1 MARGRDNKRMPAPRK
16 SGRTRRVF
24 SAGGVVYRQTAQGP
38 EVALIKA
45 DGRWSLPKGGIEKGE
60 APETTALREIAEETG
75 LPMNQLRLIRR
86 LPDVS
91 YAFGWRGTVVF
102 KTVTNYLVE
111 LIGDAAL
118 APQLSEVEDVRWFQP
133 DVARRTVS
141 FRNWGATLDAALA
154 SLTGLEAAS

>member
-1 MARGRDNKRMPAPRK
+1 MPASPR
-16 SGRTRRVF
+16 SGRARRTF
-24 SAGGVVYRQTAQGP
+24 SAGGVVYRQTTQGP
-38 EVALIKA
+38 EVVLIKA

-60 APETTALREIAEETG
+60 KPEAAALREIAEETG
-75 LPMNQLRLIRR
+75 LPINQLRLLRR

-91 YAFGWRGTVVF
+91 YAFGWHGTVVF

-118 APQLSEVEDVRWFQP
+118 APQFSEVEDVRWFQP
-133 DVARRTVS
+133 DLARRTIS

-154 SLTGLEAAS
+154 SLSGLEEAS

>member
-1 MARGRDNKRMPAPRK
+1 MPAPRQ
-16 SGRTRRVF
+16 SGRARRAF
-24 SAGGVVYRQTAQGP
+24 SAGGVVYRQTTQGP

-60 APETTALREIAEETG
+60 RPEATALREIAEETG
-75 LPMNQLRLIRR
+75 LPLSQLRLVSR

-91 YAFGWRGTVVF
+91 YALGWHGIVVF
-102 KTVTNYLVE
+102 KTVTNFLVE

-118 APQLSEVEDVRWFQP
+118 APQLSEVEDVRWFPP
-133 DVARRTVS
+133 DEARRTIS

-154 SLTGLEAAS
+154 NLTALEEAS

>member
-1 MARGRDNKRMPAPRK
+1 MPAPRK
-16 SGRTRRVF
+16 SSRRVF

-75 LPMNQLRLIRR
+75 LPIKQLRLVRR

-102 KTVTNYLVE
+102 KTVSNYLVE

-118 APQLSEVEDVRWFQP
+118 APQLSEVEDVRWFGS
-133 DVARRTVS
+133 DMARRTIS

>member
-1 MARGRDNKRMPAPRK
+1 MPAPRK
-16 SGRTRRVF
+16 SGRARRTF

-45 DGRWSLPKGGIEKGE
+45 DGRWSLPKGGVEKGE
-60 APETTALREIAEETG
+60 RPEAAALREIAEETG
-75 LPMNQLRLIRR
+75 LALSQMRLIRR

-91 YAFGWRGTVVF
+91 YAFGWHGTVVF

-133 DVARRTVS
+133 DVARRTIS

-154 SLTGLEAAS
+154 SLTGLEEAS

>member
-1 MARGRDNKRMPAPRK
+1 MPAPPR
-16 SGRTRRVF
+16 SGRARRTF
-24 SAGGVVYRQTAQGP
+24 SAGGVVYRQTTQGP

-60 APETTALREIAEETG
+60 KPEAAALREIAEETG
-75 LPMNQLRLIRR
+75 LPINQLRVLRR

-91 YAFGWRGTVVF
+91 YAFGWHGTVVF

-118 APQLSEVEDVRWFQP
+118 APQFSEVEDVRWFQP
-133 DVARRTVS
+133 DLARRTIS

-154 SLTGLEAAS
+154 SLSGLEEAS

>member
-1 MARGRDNKRMPAPRK
+1 MPAPGK

-24 SAGGVVYRQTAQGP
+24 SAGGVVYRQTAQGL

-91 YAFGWRGTVVF
+91 YAFGWHGAVAF

-118 APQLSEVEDVRWFQP
+118 APQLSEVEDVRWFGP
-133 DVARRTVS
+133 DMARRTIS

-154 SLTGLEAAS
+154 GLEAAS

>member
-1 MARGRDNKRMPAPRK
+1 MPASPK
-16 SGRTRRVF
+16 SGRARRTF
-24 SAGGVVYRQTAQGP
+24 SAGGVVYRQTTQGP

-60 APETTALREIAEETG
+60 RPEAAALREIAEETG
-75 LPMNQLRLIRR
+75 LPINQLRLLQR

-91 YAFGWRGTVVF
+91 YAFGWHGTVVF

-118 APQLSEVEDVRWFQP
+118 APQFSEVEDVRWFQP
-133 DVARRTVS
+133 DLARRTIS
-141 FRNWGATLDAALA
+141 FKNWGATLDAALA
-154 SLTGLEAAS
+154 SLSGLEQAS

>member
-1 MARGRDNKRMPAPRK
+1 MPAPPR
-16 SGRTRRVF
+16 SGRARRTF
-24 SAGGVVYRQTAQGP
+24 SAGGVVYRQTTQGP

-60 APETTALREIAEETG
+60 RPEAAALREIAEETG
-75 LPMNQLRLIRR
+75 LPINQLRLLRR

-91 YAFGWRGTVVF
+91 YAFGWHRTVVF

-111 LIGDAAL
+111 LIGDAPL
-118 APQLSEVEDVRWFQP
+118 APQFSEVEDVRWFQP
-133 DVARRTVS
+133 DLARRTIS

-154 SLTGLEAAS
+154 SLSGLEAAS

>member
-1 MARGRDNKRMPAPRK
+1 MPASPK
-16 SGRTRRVF
+16 SGRARRTF
-24 SAGGVVYRQTAQGP
+24 SAGGVVYRQTTQGP

-60 APETTALREIAEETG
+60 KPEAAALREIAEETG
-75 LPMNQLRLIRR
+75 LPINQLRVLRR

-91 YAFGWRGTVVF
+91 YAFGWHGTVVF

-118 APQLSEVEDVRWFQP
+118 APQFSEVEDVRWFQP
-133 DVARRTVS
+133 DLARRTIS

-154 SLTGLEAAS
+154 SLSGLEEAS

>member
-1 MARGRDNKRMPAPRK
+1 ME
-16 SGRTRRVF
+16 
-24 SAGGVVYRQTAQGP
+24 GP

-45 DGRWSLPKGGIEKGE
+45 DGRWTLPKGGIEKGE
-60 APETTALREIAEETG
+60 KPEATALREIAEETG
-75 LPMNQLRLIRR
+75 LPLSQLRLIRR

-91 YAFGWRGTVVF
+91 YAFGWHGSVVF

-118 APQLSEVEDVRWFQP
+118 APQLSEVEDVRWFRP
-133 DVARRTVS
+133 DVARRTIS

-154 SLTGLEAAS
+154 SLAGVVVAS